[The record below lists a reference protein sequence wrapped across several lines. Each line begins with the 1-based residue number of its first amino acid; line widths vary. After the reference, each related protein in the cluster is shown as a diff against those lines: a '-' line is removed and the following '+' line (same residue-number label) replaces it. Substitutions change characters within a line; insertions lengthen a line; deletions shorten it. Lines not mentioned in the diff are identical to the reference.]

1 MARIDEILSS
11 VIKGA
16 EEAGAK
22 IEQRTVGRE
31 EKLAGI
37 GGAAGSMLGPV
48 GAAAGAGLQDKTWGG
63 AAGAGAGAM
72 LGGAGGAALGG
83 MAGRSLGQLIDA
95 DPDLS
100 KLVGQLIGG
109 IGGGAMGGHMG
120 QNAFRPDGKTA
131 SIPGVVGGG
140 LLGGLGG
147 GLGGAAAGMGTS
159 ALAGRMFGISPMQT
173 EELAHVLG
181 LAGGAIGGTGGML
194 AGAQAG
200 RTPSQ
205 PEPEP
210 GLLDKIRGKFSSA
223 EDAYL
228 AGSKEAAENFKIAFL
243 PLLGMAASALAPMA
257 ARAGLSR
264 IAGGA
269 LGKIGGGMLGR
280 AAGGLASAAAKPVGG
295 ALFDMGVGSAASKMM
310 PQQQ

>member
-22 IEQRTVGRE
+22 IEQTTVGRE
-31 EKLAGI
+31 EKIAGI
-37 GGAAGSMLGPV
+37 GGAAGSMFGPV
-48 GAAAGAGLQDKTWGG
+48 GAAAGAGLQDKTWGS

-100 KLVGQLIGG
+100 RLVGQLIGG

-120 QNAFRPDGKTA
+120 QNVFRPDGKTA
-131 SIPGVVGGG
+131 TYDSV
-140 LLGGLGG
+140 
-147 GLGGAAAGMGTS
+147 
-159 ALAGRMFGISPMQT
+159 
-173 EELAHVLG
+173 
-181 LAGGAIGGTGGML
+181 
-194 AGAQAG
+194 
-200 RTPSQ
+200 
-205 PEPEP
+205 
-210 GLLDKIRGKFSSA
+210 

-228 AGSKEAAENFKIAFL
+228 AGSKEAAERFKVAFL

-269 LGKIGGGMLGR
+269 LGKIGGGLLGR

-295 ALFDMGVGSAASKMM
+295 ALFDMGVGSAASKMVQ
-310 PQQQ
+310 PQQPQ

>member
-16 EEAGAK
+16 QEAGAK
-22 IEQRTVGRE
+22 IEQTTVGRE
-31 EKLAGI
+31 EKIAGI
-37 GGAAGSMLGPV
+37 GGAAGSMFGPV

-147 GLGGAAAGMGTS
+147 GLGGGLAGMGTA
-159 ALAGRMFGISPMQT
+159 ALTGRMLGVPPDQIQD
-173 EELAHVLG
+173 LAALLG
-181 LAGGAIGGTGGML
+181 GTGAAVGGAGGALLGG
-194 AGAQAG
+194 QAG
-200 RTPSQ
+200 RDNPQ
-205 PEPEP
+205 GE
-210 GLLDKIRGKFSSA
+210 GLLSQIRGKFSSA

-228 AGSKEAAENFKIAFL
+228 AGSKEAAEHFKVAFL

-295 ALFDMGVGSAASKMM
+295 ALFDMGVGSAASKMVQ
-310 PQQQ
+310 PQQPQ